1 MRGQDD
7 LRGLWMMIIMLE
19 WMLGVLILLI
29 MVSDQN

>member
-7 LRGLWMMIIMLE
+7 LRGLWMMTIMLE